1 MVRKFMVTLLRMK
14 MKLAKIRK
22 LVQDLANYN
31 TMSGQ
36 VSMDRKLTSTKIRN
50 HIILIMN
57 AIKEAEESLEMSMAI
72 IEELT
77 EDEED
82 YELPRKD

>member
-1 MVRKFMVTLLRMK
+1 